1 MNYVGLFEGI
11 SGFGLAF
18 KRAGANI
25 LAVCEIDKTCQSVLR
40 RHHPE
45 AEIISDVKTITK
57 ESFGNATIDILAG
70 GFPCQDLSVAGLR
83 KGLDGERSGL
93 WFEFL
98 RIITDHK
105 PRIVVIEN
113 VPGLLSS
120 NRGRDFAV
128 ILRGLVKCGYGVC
141 WRILDSQYDGVAQRR
156 NRVFI
161 VASLGT
167 ASCAEVLFE
176 REGSAWDSPPSREA
190 GEDVAGT
197 LSARTSAGGGLGTDF
212 ECAGGLQAFGGNN
225 TSGSIDVATA
235 CNAHGGTGRMDFG
248 SETFLVVPTLR
259 SNGDAHSGFTTGDGL
274 VIESQATA
282 YNLTFCDVNGRRADR
297 PNGGLYVNETERA
310 NTITNAQQGGTV
322 LANQI
327 GVRRLTPTECERLQ
341 GFPEVEN
348 TAIIEICSDLLKSL
362 ANAESQNLKSPKP
375 AGNVEKIESNQSAK
389 RAELDLQPKHQ
400 PTKKHAQSDVR
411 IFCEGGGV
419 GIANQEKSLWFA
431 SNAEKQNWFLPS
443 TKPEDFVQAIARICS
458 IAGQITRLGE
468 AAFHQSEICSIT
480 HENGS
485 PLVRLFGG
493 EIMQPAND
501 AIEGLTIQSKPTK
514 FITSSPLPV
523 TLNLEQQLITSC
535 CSVVSAITGFIP
547 KRTQKGNSFRIELKT
562 KFGWTAFGNDGKPI
576 SDSARYRMLGNAVCV
591 PTAEWIARRVMN
603 L

>member
-1 MNYVGLFEGI
+1 MTNYVGLFEGI

-57 ESFGNATIDILAG
+57 ESFGNATINILAG

-120 NRGRDFAV
+120 NRGRDFAIV
-128 ILRGLVKCGYGVC
+128 LRGLVKCGYGVC

-161 VASLGT
+161 VASLGS
-167 ASCAEVLFE
+167 ASCVEILFE
-176 REGSAWDSPPSREA
+176 RDGSAWDSPPRREA
-190 GEDVAGT
+190 GEGIAGT
-197 LSARTSAGGGLGTDF
+197 LAAGAHPSGFNGQDAYQGKLVPTFGLVGNGEYAERPATLRAKGGDCGGG
-212 ECAGGLQAFGGNN
+212 
-225 TSGSIDVATA
+225 
-235 CNAHGGTGRMDFG
+235 
-248 SETFLVVPTLR
+248 SEHLITPTLR

-274 VIESQATA
+274 VIEPQVTHS
-282 YNLTFCDVNGRRADR
+282 LTSAGADASEDGTGRGTPIVAAWDSRNVTSKANR
-297 PNGGLYVNETERA
+297 SRVEFGQPANTLHQGGLS
-310 NTITNAQQGGTV
+310 V
-322 LANQI
+322 LGQF

-341 GFPEVEN
+341 GFP
-348 TAIIEICSDLLKSL
+348 D
-362 ANAESQNLKSPKP
+362 
-375 AGNVEKIESNQSAK
+375 
-389 RAELDLQPKHQ
+389 
-400 PTKKHAQSDVR
+400 
-411 IFCEGGGV
+411 
-419 GIANQEKSLWFA
+419 
-431 SNAEKQNWFLPS
+431 
-443 TKPEDFVQAIARICS
+443 
-458 IAGQITRLGE
+458 
-468 AAFHQSEICSIT
+468 
-480 HENGS
+480 
-485 PLVRLFGG
+485 
-493 EIMQPAND
+493 
-501 AIEGLTIQSKPTK
+501 
-514 FITSSPLPV
+514 
-523 TLNLEQQLITSC
+523 
-535 CSVVSAITGFIP
+535 
-547 KRTQKGNSFRIELKT
+547 
-562 KFGWTAFGNDGKPI
+562 GWTAFGHDGKPI